1 MNREH
6 SGYLNSTLLGVMLEI
21 YDTRDP
27 TCSQLHLFKKVGMLK
42 SRVSEPREFNLYKPN
57 LGGIKEWWFKLLG
70 SVPGKFK
77 LSVCLGEKLITTAG

>member
-6 SGYLNSTLLGVMLEI
+6 SGYLNFTLLGVMLEI

-42 SRVSEPREFNLYKPN
+42 CQNQENLTSTNP
-57 LGGIKEWWFKLLG
+57 
-70 SVPGKFK
+70 
-77 LSVCLGEKLITTAG
+77 T